1 MGDFIM
7 LLPKEE
13 ILNVILHAQD
23 TTYLTHNFHPFP
35 GKFIPQIPNFFIKH
49 LSNRNDLILD
59 PYCGSGTTLV
69 ESKLL
74 GRRSLGLDIHPLG
87 VFMANVKATKIT
99 DKELDRVPA
108 LLAKIE
114 KRLDNFWA
122 SRYKNQNLMAFMD
135 NSFEN
140 GAYSF
145 DIPDFPNRD
154 HWFEEPVLHELAI
167 IKTSIIQECAGEEFK
182 NFVLLAFSSIIVS
195 VSNQESETR
204 YAAVKKETLPKHAF
218 SLFKNKLLDMS
229 RRMKEFNKR
238 ASDCQATAHH
248 ADCREVDFLE
258 ENSADLIVTSPPY
271 PNTYDYYLYHK
282 LRMFWLDLDWE
293 RAKFNEIGSRLRHS
307 SQRENIDTYI
317 MDMTRCFERFRH
329 VLKPNKPFV
338 IVVGDSIIRKELFR
352 GDEVINEIA
361 EKTGFKL
368 LDKVNY
374 SLNYASKSFNPAFR
388 NKTKEEH
395 IILLNN
401 EK

>member
-1 MGDFIM
+1 
-7 LLPKEE
+7 
-13 ILNVILHAQD
+13 
-23 TTYLTHNFHPFP
+23 
-35 GKFIPQIPNFFIKH
+35 
-49 LSNRNDLILD
+49 
-59 PYCGSGTTLV
+59 
-69 ESKLL
+69 
-74 GRRSLGLDIHPLG
+74 
-87 VFMANVKATKIT
+87 MANVKTTKIT
-99 DKELDRVPA
+99 DQELDRIPA

-122 SRYKNQNLMAFMD
+122 SHHKNQNLIAFMD

-140 GAYSF
+140 STYSF

-167 IKTSIIQECAGEEFK
+167 IKTSIIQECAEEGLK

-204 YAAVKKETLPKHAF
+204 YAAVKKEALPKHAF

-229 RRMKEFNKR
+229 KRMKEFNKR
-238 ASDCQATAHH
+238 ASDCQATAYHD
-248 ADCREVDFLE
+248 DCREVDFLE

-282 LRMFWLDLDWE
+282 LRMFWLKLDWE

-317 MDMTRCFERFRH
+317 RDMTRCFERFRR

-352 GDEVINEIA
+352 GDVVINEIA

-368 LDKVNY
+368 MDKVNY